1 MSKKSISSKRVKPS
15 YENKAAIPFVLNGN
29 IQGNIR
35 IVVVK
40 AHDGLKEGE
49 IYVKDVNTA
58 AMMVEKGYWRY
69 E

>member
-1 MSKKSISSKRVKPS
+1 
-15 YENKAAIPFVLNGN
+15 
-29 IQGNIR
+29 
-35 IVVVK
+35 VK

>member
-1 MSKKSISSKRVKPS
+1 MSKKSISSKRVKPL
-15 YENKAAIPFVLNGN
+15 YENKAVAPLVVK
-29 IQGNIR
+29 GNIR

-49 IYVKDVNTA
+49 SYVKDVNTA

>member
-15 YENKAAIPFVLNGN
+15 YENKAAVPLVRDGY
-29 IQGNIR
+29 IR
-35 IVVVK
+35 IIVVK

-49 IYVKDVNTA
+49 SYVKDGHTA
-58 AMMVEKGYWRY
+58 AMTVDTGYWRY

>member
-1 MSKKSISSKRVKPS
+1 MSKKSISRKRVKPS
-15 YENKAAIPFVLNGN
+15 YENKAAIPLVHDGN
-29 IQGNIR
+29 VR

-49 IYVKDVNTA
+49 SYVKDVKIA

>member
-1 MSKKSISSKRVKPS
+1 MSKKSISRKRVKPL
-15 YENKAAIPFVLNGN
+15 YGNKAVAPLVVK
-29 IQGNIR
+29 GNIR

-58 AMMVEKGYWRY
+58 AQMVKLGYWRY

>member
-1 MSKKSISSKRVKPS
+1 MSKKSISSKRVKPL
-15 YENKAAIPFVLNGN
+15 YENKAVAPLVVK
-29 IQGNIR
+29 GNIR

-49 IYVKDVNTA
+49 IYVKDVKIA
-58 AMMVEKGYWRY
+58 AMMVKLGYWRY

>member
-15 YENKAAIPFVLNGN
+15 YENKAAVPLVYDGN
-29 IQGNIR
+29 VR

-40 AHDGLKEGE
+40 AHDGLEEGE
-49 IYVKDVNTA
+49 IYVKDVKIA
-58 AMMVEKGYWRY
+58 AQMVKLGYWSY

>member
-15 YENKAAIPFVLNGN
+15 YENKAAVPLVYDGN
-29 IQGNIR
+29 VR

-40 AHDGLKEGE
+40 AHDGLEEGE
-49 IYVKDVNTA
+49 IYVKDVKIA
-58 AMMVEKGYWRY
+58 AQMVKLGYWRY

>member
-1 MSKKSISSKRVKPS
+1 MIKDKSISTKKVKPL
-15 YENKAAIPFVLNGN
+15 YENKAAIPLVHDGN
-29 IQGNIR
+29 VR

-49 IYVKDVNTA
+49 SYVKDVNTA
-58 AMMVEKGYWRY
+58 AQMVKLGYWRY

>member
-1 MSKKSISSKRVKPS
+1 MIKEKQSNKRVKPS
-15 YENKAAIPFVLNGN
+15 YENKAAIPLVHDGN
-29 IQGNIR
+29 VR

-58 AMMVEKGYWRY
+58 AQMVKLGYWRY